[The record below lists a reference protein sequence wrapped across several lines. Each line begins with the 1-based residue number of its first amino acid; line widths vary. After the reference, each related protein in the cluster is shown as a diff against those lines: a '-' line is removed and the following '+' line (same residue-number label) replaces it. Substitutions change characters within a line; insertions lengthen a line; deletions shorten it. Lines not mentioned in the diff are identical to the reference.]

1 MLVLTGGADVTRNA
15 SVSLGNHFAASVDL
29 QVDSGRFGWSS
40 DVIRAGLRLLE
51 AHEAHEARVQA
62 LRQALVGGEQSGQA
76 ERFDVEDFLRSQRQ
90 TSE

>member
-15 SVSLGNHFAASVDL
+15 SVSLGNHLAAFVDL
-29 QVDSGRFGWSS
+29 QVDSGRFGWAS
-40 DVIRAGLRLLE
+40 DVIRAGLRLL
-51 AHEAHEARVQA
+51 EAHEARVQA

>member
-1 MLVLTGGADVTRNA
+1 MIRNA
-15 SVSLGNHFAASVDL
+15 SVSLGNHFAAFVYL
-29 QVDSGRFGWSS
+29 QVDSGRFGWAS

-51 AHEAHEARVQA
+51 EHEARVQA